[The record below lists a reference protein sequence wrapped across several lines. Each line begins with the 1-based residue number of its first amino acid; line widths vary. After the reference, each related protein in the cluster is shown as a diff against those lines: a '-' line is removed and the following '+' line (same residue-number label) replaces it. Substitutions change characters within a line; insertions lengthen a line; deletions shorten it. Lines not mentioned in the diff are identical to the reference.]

1 MMLTLL
7 QMTLTGGALIATL
20 ALLRAVCLG
29 RVSKGVFRG
38 LWLLPVARLLIPWTP
53 AFSLSA
59 LSLLSRQ
66 QGQLPQ
72 NDNPV
77 SQAAQAILGVSGGSI
92 PEVAVPAESQVLT
105 ETTASVPIWL
115 LVWLGVALGLGT
127 WFFLSW
133 LVCRRRFAAS
143 LPFWWPGQEQWL
155 KAHPL
160 KRCLRIRQ
168 SDRVEVPLTYGI
180 LRPVILVPK
189 GMEPGPELD
198 YVLEHEFAHIRR
210 WDGLYKLLLTLAL
223 CLHWCNPLVWLM
235 VGLANRDVELACD
248 QAVVRRF
255 GLEARADY
263 ARTLLRFETGGSIA
277 FPYVSQFSRSALK
290 ERISA
295 LVRHKKVSLL
305 VSGLVV
311 LLAAGAVLFWAF
323 SPAPIPPERIEVDG
337 YTYVALREAA
347 EHYGYKLRQTIRP
360 YTGTLAV
367 DTEDGA
373 AGTLV
378 QGRSVTCYLSEKGN
392 SPMGAAWFVWQDQQI
407 TSYMYDGGM
416 FGATETS
423 YPTPFYLKGR
433 TVYVAED
440 LVDAIFSS
448 DTAPGA

>member
-20 ALLRAVCLG
+20 ALLRAVCLD
-29 RVSKGVFRG
+29 RVSKEVFRG

-59 LSLLSRQ
+59 LSLLFRRQ
-66 QGQLPQ
+66 RQLPQ

-77 SQAAQAILGVSGGSI
+77 SQAAQAILGISGGSV
-92 PEVAVPAESQVLT
+92 PEAAAPAESQALA
-105 ETTASVPIWL
+105 ETAANIPIWL
-115 LVWLGVALGLGT
+115 LVWLGGSLVLGA
-127 WFFLSW
+127 WFLISW
-133 LVCRRRFAAS
+133 LVCRRRFASS
-143 LPFWWPGQEQWL
+143 LPFWWPGQAHWL

-160 KRCLRIRQ
+160 KRRLRICQ

-235 VGLANRDVELACD
+235 VGLANRDMELACD

-255 GLEARADY
+255 GPEARADY
-263 ARTLLRFETGGSIA
+263 ARTLLRFETGGGLA
-277 FPYVSQFSRSALK
+277 FPFASQFGRSALK

-295 LVRHKKVSLL
+295 LVRRKKVSLL
-305 VSGLVV
+305 VSGLVL
-311 LLAAGAVLFWAF
+311 LLAAGGVLFWAL
-323 SPAPIPPERIEVDG
+323 SPTPIPPERIEVEG
-337 YTYVALREAA
+337 YTYVALRQTAQT
-347 EHYGYKLRQTIRP
+347 YGYTLRQTIRP
-360 YTGTLAV
+360 YTGTLAT

-378 QGRSVTCYLSEKGN
+378 QGQSVTCYLSEADN
-392 SPMGAAWFVWQDQQI
+392 SPMGAAWFVWQDQHI
-407 TSYMYDGGM
+407 TSCMYDGGM

-423 YPTPFYLKGR
+423 YPTPFYLEGR
-433 TVYVAED
+433 TVYIAED
-440 LVDAIFSS
+440 LVDTLFSS
-448 DTAPGA
+448 GT